1 MGEALDV
8 AEESGETL
16 ISLSQSVLLASSSIP
31 PLLNIIKNTI
41 RQALIA
47 MVPLEWVG
55 WVPYISSVTRL

>member
-1 MGEALDV
+1 MGEALAV
-8 AEESGETL
+8 EEETQESEETL
-16 ISLSQSVLLASSSIP
+16 IRLSQFVLLASSSIP

-55 WVPYISSVTRL
+55 WVH